1 MTKDTLSEIRK
12 LAGMK
17 QLNENYIYA
26 QEEED
31 EGQMDDQHGLDMDT
45 DGGHA
50 APHSHDEYDGEAT
63 MAKTQ
68 LHTIERA
75 AEELEHILQSNE
87 NLPEWIQAKIV
98 KACDYIT
105 MAKDTMSSRHEQ
117 GQVHKM
123 GEATKPDYI
132 DLDKDGDRK
141 ESMKKA
147 AADKKNK
154 DMDEDVTDEGNEF
167 SGNLMSKKQIE
178 EMRKLAG
185 LPVMKNHMIEADHE
199 AMDDEGVDFHIDNF
213 KTFMNSPEEADHA
226 IVCLYDAYKADRRA
240 MKYDFREFLF
250 RHKAQILKNLALV
263 MKMDHPTISAEAVG
277 TVVNYLYQDLR
288 WPELSNIQKQTADKM
303 DKGIGEMEHGDVHKM
318 GEAAKP
324 DYIDLD
330 KDGDRKESMKKAAA
344 DKKNKDMDEDVTD
357 EGNEFS
363 GALAKAKAEHKDE
376 FEVGGK
382 TYKVKES
389 VGSLDLM
396 RTLAGLK

>member
-31 EGQMDDQHGLDMDT
+31 EGHEEAEHDLNMDT
-45 DGGHA
+45 DGDHA
-50 APHSHDEYDGEAT
+50 APHSHDEYDGEAS

-123 GEATKPDYI
+123 SEAGAQSEEDKMSEAAKPDSI
-132 DLDKDGDRK
+132 DLDKDGNRK

-147 AADKKNK
+147 AADKEEK
-154 DMDEDVTDEGNEF
+154 MDE
-167 SGNLMSKKQIE
+167 
-178 EMRKLAG
+178 
-185 LPVMKNHMIEADHE
+185 AD
-199 AMDDEGVDFHIDNF
+199 
-213 KTFMNSPEEADHA
+213 
-226 IVCLYDAYKADRRA
+226 
-240 MKYDFREFLF
+240 
-250 RHKAQILKNLALV
+250 
-263 MKMDHPTISAEAVG
+263 
-277 TVVNYLYQDLR
+277 
-288 WPELSNIQKQTADKM
+288 
-303 DKGIGEMEHGDVHKM
+303 ME
-318 GEAAKP
+318 
-324 DYIDLD
+324 
-330 KDGDRKESMKKAAA
+330 
-344 DKKNKDMDEDVTD
+344 

-363 GALAKAKAEHKDE
+363 GALTKARAEHKDS
-376 FEVGGK
+376 FKVDGK
-382 TYKVKES
+382 TYKVKGADTNES
-389 VGSLDLM
+389 IAWLQAV
-396 RTLAGLK
+396 AGIRIK

>member
-31 EGQMDDQHGLDMDT
+31 QDHEEAEHDLDMDT
-45 DGGHA
+45 DGDHA
-50 APHSHDEYDGEAT
+50 APHSHDEYDGEAS

-117 GQVHKM
+117 GQVHSM
-123 GEATKPDYI
+123 GEASKPDYI

-147 AADKKNK
+147 AADKK
-154 DMDEDVTDEGNEF
+154 
-167 SGNLMSKKQIE
+167 
-178 EMRKLAG
+178 
-185 LPVMKNHMIEADHE
+185 
-199 AMDDEGVDFHIDNF
+199 
-213 KTFMNSPEEADHA
+213 
-226 IVCLYDAYKADRRA
+226 
-240 MKYDFREFLF
+240 
-250 RHKAQILKNLALV
+250 
-263 MKMDHPTISAEAVG
+263 KMD
-277 TVVNYLYQDLR
+277 
-288 WPELSNIQKQTADKM
+288 
-303 DKGIGEMEHGDVHKM
+303 ME
-318 GEAAKP
+318 E
-324 DYIDLD
+324 
-330 KDGDRKESMKKAAA
+330 
-344 DKKNKDMDEDVTD
+344 DEVTD

-382 TYKVKES
+382 TYKVQES

-396 RTLAGLK
+396 RVLAGLK

>member
-31 EGQMDDQHGLDMDT
+31 AGHEEAEHDLDMDT
-45 DGGHA
+45 DGDHA
-50 APHSHDEYDGEAT
+50 APHSHDEYDGEAS

-117 GQVHKM
+117 GQVHSM
-123 GEATKPDYI
+123 GEASKPDYI

-147 AADKKNK
+147 AADKK
-154 DMDEDVTDEGNEF
+154 
-167 SGNLMSKKQIE
+167 
-178 EMRKLAG
+178 
-185 LPVMKNHMIEADHE
+185 
-199 AMDDEGVDFHIDNF
+199 
-213 KTFMNSPEEADHA
+213 
-226 IVCLYDAYKADRRA
+226 
-240 MKYDFREFLF
+240 
-250 RHKAQILKNLALV
+250 
-263 MKMDHPTISAEAVG
+263 KMD
-277 TVVNYLYQDLR
+277 
-288 WPELSNIQKQTADKM
+288 
-303 DKGIGEMEHGDVHKM
+303 ME
-318 GEAAKP
+318 E
-324 DYIDLD
+324 
-330 KDGDRKESMKKAAA
+330 
-344 DKKNKDMDEDVTD
+344 DEVTD

-382 TYKVKES
+382 TYKVQES

-396 RTLAGLK
+396 RVLAGLK